1 MRTILIATAMLGMAG
16 TALAQTTVTT
26 TQERSSTEQAGG
38 VLAGA
43 GVGAAAGAIVGG
55 PFGAVVGGFIGTAV
69 GATAAVTPE
78 VREYVVANPVAPVAF
93 ESELAEGVI
102 IPETVE
108 LTPIPDNDELAYIYL
123 EGNRPVI
130 VNASTRAVV
139 YSPAGVPQTAVTYVD
154 ANPVEEVTLEGE
166 IVAGEVVPSTVTLTP
181 LPEQSGYSYF
191 YANGR
196 PYIVADSSRE
206 VIYVRQ

>member
-1 MRTILIATAMLGMAG
+1 MRKFLIATALVTLAG
-16 TALAQTTVTT
+16 PAIAQTTVTT
-26 TQERSSTEQAGG
+26 TQERSPTEQAGG

-69 GATAAVTPE
+69 GASAAVTPE
-78 VREYVVANPVAPVAF
+78 VQQYVVANPVAPVAF
-93 ESELAEGVI
+93 ESELSEGVI
-102 IPETVE
+102 IPETVT
-108 LTPIPDNDELAYIYL
+108 LTPIPQNDDFAYIYL

-130 VNASTRAVV
+130 VDASSRAVV
-139 YSPAGVPQTAVTYVD
+139 YSPAGVSQSAVTYVE
-154 ANPVEEVTLEGE
+154 ANPVDEVVLEGE
-166 IVAGEVVPSTVTLTP
+166 VAIGQPVPQTVTLTP
-181 LPEQSGYSYF
+181 LPDESGYSYF

-206 VIYVRQ
+206 VIFVQQ

>member
-1 MRTILIATAMLGMAG
+1 MRTILIATALLGMAG

-78 VREYVVANPVAPVAF
+78 VQEYVVANPVAPVAF

-108 LTPIPDNDELAYIYL
+108 LTPIPQNDELAYIYL

-139 YSPAGVPQTAVTYVD
+139 YSPAGVSQSAVTYVD

-166 IVAGEVVPSTVTLTP
+166 IVAGEVVPASVTLTP